1 MVILG
6 PSFNDFRPLKILL
19 PTGISKRENVGNL
32 LGLHMKDMGMSL
44 KDTSKEETPQN
55 LTLKFVEEMVED
67 VLESNKIIEM
77 FKVMV
82 IICMKMGNLG
92 LEVQSITIVEGEK
105 QGLLK

>member
-1 MVILG
+1 
-6 PSFNDFRPLKILL
+6 
-19 PTGISKRENVGNL
+19 
-32 LGLHMKDMGMSL
+32 MKDMGMSL

-77 FKVMV
+77 FKVTV